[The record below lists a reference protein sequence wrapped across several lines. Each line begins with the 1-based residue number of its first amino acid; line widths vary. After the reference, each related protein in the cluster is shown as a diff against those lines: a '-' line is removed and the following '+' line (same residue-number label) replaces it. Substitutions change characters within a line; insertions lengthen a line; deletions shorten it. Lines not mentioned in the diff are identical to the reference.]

1 MKCIKSIKATKNT
14 EVGVV
19 VRIDEFEAENK
30 VKTGYWAYAPKS
42 EYKAWKRGITVEELQ
57 STEVE
62 TKKIKAKKKN

>member
-14 EVGVV
+14 EVGVI
-19 VRIDEFEAENK
+19 VRIDEIEAENK

-42 EYKAWKRGITVEELQ
+42 EYKAWKKGVTVEELQ

-62 TKKIKAKKKN
+62 TKKIKVKKKN